1 MKQYIKD
8 GVVKT
13 RNNIVLRVT
22 KEINGTYDYAFI
34 TSDGR
39 IQCEYDNI

>member
-8 GVVKT
+8 GVIKS

-22 KEINGTYDYAFI
+22 KTIKTKDGNDKDVTLQVIN
-34 TSDGR
+34 
-39 IQCEYDNI
+39 QMN